1 MVLFPIICISAL
13 LDVTLSL
20 VENEQTIMA
29 GKQILSQNLRL
40 KQRLSPLQLM
50 LVPLL
55 EMSGPQ
61 IEEKVRR
68 ELDDNPALEVKEDA
82 PDSTQETEDG
92 EKYEES
98 SEELLNKD
106 YGDADDMPTY
116 QASNRSANDE
126 YYVPT
131 VVAEDSL
138 NDYLMEQVRENELSH
153 EQEKIAE
160 YIIGNLDDNGYLQR
174 LPQAIADDITF
185 RGGLEVETGEVKE
198 VLDMVRR
205 LDPAGIAAIDLRD
218 CILLQ
223 LERKPKSEINELTYK
238 LVDLYFDDLGKR
250 HYDKICQDFGI
261 NEEKLKE
268 LLAVIQTLN
277 PKPGSAFA
285 GGNSEQHSQ
294 QITPDFEI
302 EIDGNNITYTLLNKI
317 PELQISESYSTTYK
331 TFSSKKAIDRSQEG
345 MVTEVKEKYER
356 ARDFID
362 LLRQRQEKL
371 ASTME
376 AIIAR
381 QHDFFM
387 TGEESKL
394 HPMVLKDI
402 ANDTGLDT
410 SVISRVTRQKY
421 ATTPWG
427 VFKLKYFFSEGLGD
441 VSSREVQVALRKLV
455 EGEDKKRPYSDD
467 RLCELLKEKGY
478 KAARRTVAKYREKLG
493 IAESRLRKEL

>member
-1 MVLFPIICISAL
+1 
-13 LDVTLSL
+13 
-20 VENEQTIMA
+20 MA
-29 GKQILSQNLRL
+29 GKQILSQNMRLR
-40 KQRLSPLQLM
+40 QRLSPMQLM

-61 IEEKVRR
+61 IEEEVRR
-68 ELDDNPALEVKEDA
+68 ELDDNPALEVKEDT
-82 PDSTQETEDG
+82 PDTTQETEDG
-92 EKYEES
+92 TKFEES
-98 SEELLNKD
+98 SEELLKKD
-106 YGDADDMPTY
+106 YGDDDDMPTY
-116 QASNRSANDE
+116 QASNHSVNDE

-138 NDYLMEQVRENELSH
+138 SDYLMEQVRENELSD

-160 YIIGNLDDNGYLQR
+160 FIIGNLDNNGYLQR
-174 LPQAIADDITF
+174 SPQAIADDITF
-185 RGGLEVETGEVKE
+185 RGGLEVETDEVRE
-198 VLDMVRR
+198 VLSMVRR
-205 LDPAGIAAIDLRD
+205 LDPPGIAATDLRD

-223 LERKPKSEINELTYK
+223 LQRKHKDEINSLALQLAEHH
-238 LVDLYFDDLGKR
+238 FDDLGKR
-250 HYDKICQDFGI
+250 RYDKICQDMGI
-261 NEEKLKE
+261 NEDKLKKT
-268 LLAVIQTLN
+268 LNVIQALN
-277 PKPGSAFA
+277 PKPGSAFT

-302 EIDGNNITYTLLNKI
+302 EIDGDNITYTLLNKI

-331 TFSSKKAIDRSQEG
+331 TFINKKSTGNRTQDGEAANVR
-345 MVTEVKEKYER
+345 EKYER

-402 ANDTGLDT
+402 AKDTGLDT
-410 SVISRVTRQKY
+410 SVISRVTQQKY
-421 ATTPWG
+421 VTTPWG
-427 VFKLKYFFSEGLGD
+427 VFRLKYFFSEGLGN

-455 EGEDKKRPYSDD
+455 DGEDKKLPYSDD
-467 RLCELLKEKGY
+467 RLCELLKKQGY

-493 IAESRLRKEL
+493 IPESRLRKEL